1 MGTYFVLR
9 KAYMFIHID
18 LCRTTH
24 LPADLHLL
32 VTAMTLMIIS
42 LNYTLTGD
50 LKLPLICDAMQ
61 VVTS

>member
-1 MGTYFVLR
+1 
-9 KAYMFIHID
+9 MFIHID